1 MTPPHLNALH
11 PVQLDAAGLPLLGF
25 SISGLATWLLAP
37 TLGVCFDMGE
47 CPLEALSI
55 DHVLLTHAHGDHARC
70 VPRHWQLRR
79 MIGNPRPGRYLMP
92 AALVEPFADWIR
104 AEARLEGV
112 RGEVH
117 LPELVG
123 LRPGETA
130 PLRDDLRVTAFAA
143 SHTVVSLGYTVSER
157 RKKLKAELEGW
168 PGDKLAELRRR
179 GVTLHE
185 DRLHPKI
192 TFIGDCVASTLSA
205 EAHIWRSPVLV
216 VETTFV
222 EPHEEPLAAP
232 RGHTHLNELGAV
244 LRDLGDAPA
253 VKALVLKHFSMRTD
267 PARVRTLIQTQ
278 LPEAWRDRVL
288 LLLPP
293 EGAGAVSPV

>member
-11 PVQLDAAGLPLLGF
+11 PVRLDAAGLPIVGF

-37 TLGVCFDMGE
+37 TLGVAFDMGE

-104 AEARLEGV
+104 AEARFEGV
-112 RGEVH
+112 RGEVS

-123 LRPGETA
+123 LAPGDVL

-168 PGDKLAELRRR
+168 PGDKLAALRRR

-185 DRLHPKI
+185 DRLFPKI
-192 TFIGDCVASTLSA
+192 TFIGDCVASTLLE

-216 VETTFV
+216 LETTFV

-232 RGHTHLNELGAV
+232 RGHTHLNELAAV
-244 LRDLGDAPA
+244 LREIGDAPA
-253 VKALVLKHFSMRTD
+253 VQALVLKHFSMRTD
-267 PARVRTLIQTQ
+267 PARARALIQTQ
-278 LPEAWRDRVL
+278 LPESWRSRVL
-288 LLLPP
+288 VLLPP
-293 EGAGAVSPV
+293 EGLV